1 MALVVLGTVTATLIV
16 LATGVISA
24 GHRSAT
30 TGASAGGGPSAT
42 SAPPTIRRPSPE
54 DPMTSF
60 LLDEVPGLRL
70 RSPATDIDLPQVES
84 VSPNLGAALREHDTG
99 PIVTRRFESTT
110 PPERR
115 VITIAWLPTEAAA
128 VEAVEQL
135 VTASARSSGST
146 PTTRHPRTGVTVVG
160 PIGLTTFHSAYLA
173 AGHQGRYLVAV
184 EEDIAV
190 ADAGPDTDT
199 ILRQL
204 DRLP

>member
-1 MALVVLGTVTATLIV
+1 
-16 LATGVISA
+16 
-24 GHRSAT
+24 
-30 TGASAGGGPSAT
+30 
-42 SAPPTIRRPSPE
+42 
-54 DPMTSF
+54 MTSF

-84 VSPNLGAALREHDTG
+84 TSPYLGAALREHGTG

-110 PPERR
+110 PAERR
-115 VITIAWLPTEAAA
+115 VITIAQLPTEAAA
-128 VEAVEQL
+128 AEAVEQL
-135 VTASARSSGST
+135 VTTSARSSSSGST
-146 PTTRHPRTGVTVVG
+146 PTTQHPRTGVTVVG

-184 EEDIAV
+184 EEDV
-190 ADAGPDTDT
+190 AAAATPDTET